1 MNPATATTAAP
12 IASPAQRALI
22 MAPVLLSTTLFV
34 LNQTNVVVALP
45 HMQGTFSATRDQI
58 AWVITSYLVA
68 MTIMTAS
75 AGWFGNRF
83 GRKRV
88 YLASVALFGLASLL
102 CGSAPSIE
110 VEVAFRLL
118 QGIAGGPILP
128 LSQAIILDAYPRERH
143 GAALALWGVGVT
155 LGPVLGPI
163 IGGVITEEYSWPWV
177 FYFNVPFSLVV
188 FLGIWVFVPKGP
200 KVESRSFDWSG
211 FLALS
216 IALGGFQLVLNRGQ
230 RLDWFDSTEIII
242 ETAIAALF
250 LYLLVIHTLTARQ
263 SFLNPAIFR
272 DKNVLLG
279 FFFIFGWAITSQ
291 TPLFLLSLR
300 LQGVDGLP
308 VATAGFLMS
317 PRGLGGVLSMIL
329 VGRLVAY
336 FNPKLLILVGLSSVA
351 LGSWIMA
358 KWPIE
363 ADLWEVGYAGFIH
376 GFGTAFTYVALTVIA
391 FSTLAPHLRNEAVSL
406 YSLCLNMGT
415 GVGVASAVIVLAQGV
430 QVNHEVLS
438 SNISYFHSLFQDH
451 LLPQAWSFSHMKGLG
466 AVDRVVLQQAT
477 AIAFNDAFH
486 LIMIVALSMIPF
498 IVLLTAP
505 KRSRKSGKA

>member
-1 MNPATATTAAP
+1 MSVAAPATIVTTP
-12 IASPAQRALI
+12 FQRALI

-88 YLASVALFGLASLL
+88 YLIAIALFGLSSLL
-102 CGSAPSIE
+102 CAWAPSIE
-110 VEVAFRLL
+110 VEVAFRIL
-118 QGIAGGPILP
+118 QGVAGGPIMP
-128 LSQAIILDAYPRERH
+128 LSQAVILDAYPKERH
-143 GAALALWGVGVT
+143 GSALALWGVGVT

-163 IGGVITEEYSWPWV
+163 VGGVITEEYSWPWV

-188 FLGIWVFVPKGP
+188 FLGIWAFVPSGP
-200 KVESRSFDWSG
+200 TVASRRFDWYG
-211 FLALS
+211 FVALS
-216 IALGGFQLVLNRGQ
+216 VSLAAFQLVLNRGE
-230 RLDWFDSTEIII
+230 RLDWFDSTEIVL
-242 ETAIAALF
+242 EAAISALF
-250 LYLLVIHTLTARQ
+250 LYLLVIHTLTARH

-272 DKNVLLG
+272 DRNVLLG
-279 FFFIFGWAITSQ
+279 LVFIFGWAITSQ

-308 VATAGFLMS
+308 VETAGLLMS

-329 VGRLVAY
+329 VGQLIAR
-336 FNPKLLILVGLSSVA
+336 FNPKILIFIGLSSIA
-351 LGSWIMA
+351 AGSWIMA
-358 KWPIE
+358 SWPLD
-363 ADLWEVGYAGFIH
+363 ADLWQVGYAGFIH

-391 FSTLAPHLRNEAVSL
+391 FATLAPHLRNEAVSL
-406 YSLCLNMGT
+406 YSLCLNIGT
-415 GVGVASAVIVLAQGV
+415 GVGIASAVIVLADGV
-430 QVNHEVLS
+430 QVSHEVLAA
-438 SNISYFHSLFQDH
+438 NITYFHDLFRDH

-466 AVDRVVLQQAT
+466 AVERVILHQAT
-477 AIAFNDAFH
+477 AIAFNNAFH

-498 IVLLTAP
+498 IALLTTP
-505 KRSRKSGKA
+505 KRSKKAGLS